1 MCIGIY
7 LLLKVVW
14 GAYMD
19 LISDF
24 FASVAWGLD
33 PGILVFV

>member
-1 MCIGIY
+1 MCVGIY

-14 GAYMD
+14 GTYMD

-24 FASVAWGLD
+24 FASVAWGVG